1 MLLNQVQMRFNMMPS
16 SSNGKNLD
24 LSRLTD
30 DEAKHVWQVIQRDF
44 HLRQKEEDR
53 LGELKTKILKEDT
66 KRELLEYQPKL
77 SDSLCIRCLQP
88 FKFLVN
94 SKRQCLDCKL
104 FVCKSCS
111 RFNKKDHG
119 WVCDPCHMSRILKIG
134 TLEWFHENVRSRFKR
149 FGSAKVMNS
158 LFKRLNSDRACS
170 QTDLREPRDDDTH
183 SMPEVHT
190 GSLFNQED
198 EQSERAERRH
208 FSLMRKGRRLLPV
221 DPLEFNIGYDNSTY
235 SQPPILMYS
244 GSQEKVSQSKDSE
257 DNWST
262 TFKQILENGTHG
274 RVDEMKDILQISQK
288 SLDKPSHFDDCTP
301 YLEHRMTKSRSFSK
315 MSLSS
320 AGSANYLL
328 HRELPYS
335 LEDSEDDD
343 ESEMH
348 VIYSP
353 ALLREPSPDEVPPQ
367 IFELNERM
375 SAIETLLSRLE
386 QKITLPVIGQSA
398 ELVEQKEDLSP
409 ADLEELE
416 LRKKLDELTENISD
430 KGLSSDEEDAT
441 KSSEDSPKKG
451 ALHHTSPMRNVRHE
465 WPLES
470 IEWKARPNL
479 QKSFKK
485 QRRVSSFEFSNT
497 TSSELLHLEGKVAM
511 AAASVQST
519 QSGVTDIQ
527 KRIAALSAA
536 GMTVETSRRRAP
548 QPSRMLHEFPSRGSN
563 GARSLRKMFTM

>member
-1 MLLNQVQMRFNMMPS
+1 MRFKMMPS
-16 SSNGKNLD
+16 SSNGKSLD

-44 HLRQKEEDR
+44 SLRQKEEDR

-66 KRELLEYQPKL
+66 KRELLEDQPKL

-111 RFNKKDHG
+111 RFNKKDRG

-198 EQSERAERRH
+198 EQSERADRRH

-221 DPLEFNIGYDNSTY
+221 DPLEFNIGFENSTY
-235 SQPPILMYS
+235 SQPPILLYS
-244 GSQEKVSQSKDSE
+244 DSQEKVTQSKDSGNE

-262 TFKQILENGTHG
+262 TFKQNRTHG
-274 RVDEMKDILQISQK
+274 RGDEMKDILQISQR

-301 YLEHRMTKSRSFSK
+301 YLEQRMTKSRSLSK

-320 AGSANYLL
+320 AGSANYHL
-328 HRELPYS
+328 HRELSYS

-353 ALLREPSPDEVPPQ
+353 ALLREPSPHEVPPQ

-386 QKITLPVIGQSA
+386 QKITLPVIRGSA
-398 ELVEQKEDLSP
+398 ELVEQKEEDLSP

-451 ALHHTSPMRNVRHE
+451 VLYHTSAMRNVRHE
-465 WPLES
+465 WPLEV
-470 IEWKARPNL
+470 EWKAKPNL
-479 QKSFKK
+479 HKSFKK
-485 QRRVSSFEFSNT
+485 QKRVNSFEFSNT
-497 TSSELLHLEGKVAM
+497 TSSELSQLEGKVAM

-548 QPSRMLHEFPSRGSN
+548 QPSRMLHEFPIRGSN